1 MVWNSH
7 LFKNIPQFVVIYT
20 VKGFSIVSEAKVD
33 VFLESPFFLYDS
45 MNVGK
50 LISGSSFSKSSL
62 YIRKFSV
69 HILLKPSLKNFEH
82 NLTSMWSEHIC
93 MVVWTLFGTTLL
105 WDWNENWL
113 FQIPWTEKPS
123 RLQSTRSQ
131 RVGHDWATSP
141 PLALFVV
148 MLPKAHLTSHSRMSG
163 SRGVITPSWLSGSW
177 RFLFVQFFCV
187 FLPPLNIF
195 YFR

>member
-1 MVWNSH
+1 MLLDLHTGFSGKMVWNSH

-69 HILLKPSLKNFEH
+69 HILLKPSLKNFEY
-82 NLTSMWSEHIC
+82 NVTSM
-93 MVVWTLFGTTLL
+93 
-105 WDWNENWL
+105 
-113 FQIPWTEKPS
+113 
-123 RLQSTRSQ
+123 
-131 RVGHDWATSP
+131 
-141 PLALFVV
+141 
-148 MLPKAHLTSHSRMSG
+148 
-163 SRGVITPSWLSGSW
+163 
-177 RFLFVQFFCV
+177 
-187 FLPPLNIF
+187 
-195 YFR
+195 